1 MTYEIMLH
9 SLYYSQTLKV
19 NSFKIISR
27 INEMEDDQL
36 LLSLMQVFI
45 AQMDSA
51 LKISNIISE
60 HSNEEEMSPDSLVTG
75 LVYRLMVSMDDK
87 EMKESMEKAD
97 QLLHEE
103 DSGTSD
109 SEEEKEKEEKEE
121 EEEKEENRISRNI
134 KKNTCN
140 CNICAKARACLLNY
154 PSYEVSDQLAQQ
166 FKDAIDNTCT
176 IHKLNIV

>member
-1 MTYEIMLH
+1 
-9 SLYYSQTLKV
+9 
-19 NSFKIISR
+19 
-27 INEMEDDQL
+27 MEDDQL

-75 LVYRLMVSMDDK
+75 LVYRLMISMDDK

-97 QLLHEE
+97 QILHEE
-103 DSGTSD
+103 DSENSGSD
-109 SEEEKEKEEKEE
+109 EE
-121 EEEKEENRISRNI
+121 EEVKNEEEENRISRNI

-154 PSYEVSDQLAQQ
+154 PSYEVSDQLAQK

-176 IHKLNIV
+176 IHKLNIL

>member
-1 MTYEIMLH
+1 
-9 SLYYSQTLKV
+9 
-19 NSFKIISR
+19 
-27 INEMEDDQL
+27 MEDDQL

-97 QLLHEE
+97 QILHEE
-103 DSGTSD
+103 DSGNSD
-109 SEEEKEKEEKEE
+109 SDEEEVKKEE
-121 EEEKEENRISRNI
+121 EENRISRNI

>member
-1 MTYEIMLH
+1 MLH
-9 SLYYSQTLKV
+9 PLYYSQILKV
-19 NSFKIISR
+19 NSFKKFSR

-75 LVYRLMVSMDDK
+75 LVYRLMISMDDK

-97 QLLHEE
+97 QILHEE
-103 DSGTSD
+103 DSGNSGSD
-109 SEEEKEKEEKEE
+109 EEQEEVKNEE
-121 EEEKEENRISRNI
+121 EENRISRNI

-154 PSYEVSDQLAQQ
+154 PSYEVSDQLAQK